1 MPPFNLLVPRAF
13 SFTTLHVARGKRYNL
28 GILVRFSIPRSRI
41 VSSAL
46 LNVESL
52 SLQRPSPLFFQSWFL
67 YLPFLFFPSKLP
79 SILLFCLL
87 LLFLYNPM
95 IPRDSREQRGEQATI
110 KRLRPTILTRPCPHY
125 ALPICHTRHRGD
137 PCFRS
142 LSGHAGYIYYYIY
155 HADPRPGIL
164 PGSSSI
170 FCETTITEDGC
181 VFSRNKEKQDIILG

>member
-1 MPPFNLLVPRAF
+1 MPPFNLLVLRAF
-13 SFTTLHVARGKRYNL
+13 SFTTLHVARRKRYNL
-28 GILVRFSIPRSRI
+28 GNLVRFSIPRSRI

-52 SLQRPSPLFFQSWFL
+52 SLQRPSPLFL
-67 YLPFLFFPSKLP
+67 LVPLPSFFLFSSKLP

-181 VFSRNKEKQDIILG
+181 VFSRNKEK